1 MALLAGGAT
10 FVVLTLVISH
20 HDGRT
25 KTLKAADTLLEN
37 SYNATQ
43 VLVSDLT
50 VPDSIIEFIGI
61 FWKVA
66 GTPDLARHLAV
77 HAIQRAFA
85 TKPPQPTELGAA
97 LSRDL
102 ERLTK
107 AQKETFAA
115 MVAAGIMSGAA
126 ADPLFSR
133 VFLNVAKVMLSRS
146 GAKDDQPSV
155 ERATTF
161 AYEIARSD
169 HHLAAA

>member
-1 MALLAGGAT
+1 
-10 FVVLTLVISH
+10 
-20 HDGRT
+20 
-25 KTLKAADTLLEN
+25 
-37 SYNATQ
+37 
-43 VLVSDLT
+43 
-50 VPDSIIEFIGI
+50 
-61 FWKVA
+61 
-66 GTPDLARHLAV
+66 
-77 HAIQRAFA
+77 
-85 TKPPQPTELGAA
+85 
-97 LSRDL
+97 L